1 MQIIDTCEANGG
13 VCHSQS
19 SLQTLWPPPWCP
31 DQWHWSGLVLG
42 QCGGDIYLFAV
53 IQICI
58 QLVNNTQW
66 QLNGPVCT
74 QNIEPTRALFGLNI
88 CSILSFL
95 WTQRR
100 PGETLWRVLTADSS
114 NYLLLISAK
123 RDERRKFIINNP
135 SHEWHRAQI
144 TAEPAPGVGLQSLIR
159 LLPFADLILSLQPVW
174 PKTPRAAWEPND
186 SPDNF
191 INDPISEPRNP
202 QHIALVTPG

>member
-1 MQIIDTCEANGG
+1 MQILTLARQMEEC
-13 VCHSQS
+13 VTVSQS
-19 SLQTLWPPPWCP
+19 VFITNIVTTPMMPWPLAGANIGPVWRR
-31 DQWHWSGLVLG
+31 
-42 QCGGDIYLFAV
+42 YLF
-53 IQICI
+53 ICCHQICI

-123 RDERRKFIINNP
+123 RDEPRKFIINNP
-135 SHEWHRAQI
+135 SHEWHWAQI
-144 TAEPAPGVGLQSLIR
+144 TAQPAPGL
-159 LLPFADLILSLQPVW
+159 LSLCL
-174 PKTPRAAWEPND
+174 
-186 SPDNF
+186 SP
-191 INDPISEPRNP
+191 IY
-202 QHIALVTPG
+202 

>member
-1 MQIIDTCEANGG
+1 MSLNPIIRTLCRLLTLARQMEERS
-13 VCHSQS
+13 VSQS
-19 SLQTLWPPPWCP
+19 SLQTLWGDHWPPPWCP
-31 DQWHWSGLVLG
+31 DHWRGLILA
-42 QCGGDIYLFAV
+42 QCDGDIYLFAV

-123 RDERRKFIINNP
+123 TDEPRKFIINNP
-135 SHEWHRAQI
+135 SHEWHWAQI
-144 TAEPAPGVGLQSLIR
+144 TAEPAPGLGLQSLTHLLMFIR
-159 LLPFADLILSLQPVW
+159 TDPLSSTCV
-174 PKTPRAAWEPND
+174 A
-186 SPDNF
+186 
-191 INDPISEPRNP
+191 
-202 QHIALVTPG
+202 